1 MHPVDLAIL
10 PSSHHRTSFPIEFE
24 GFKVKVSPKD
34 KRGDIILSRPPLNV
48 IEYSQRIK
56 MADAMKNLDNDT
68 DVRVIVL
75 RAEGENFSS
84 GGNIEGFMKETPETL
99 TMLAQ
104 NVMTPEKLRK
114 PVIAA
119 IQGYCFGVGLEFSL
133 ACDFRIVTK
142 NSQLSLPEMKIGMIP
157 GSGGSVR
164 LARMIGLSRVKD
176 MIMRGK
182 RISGEEAFKWGLASE
197 VVESLELEEATSKL
211 VKELCS
217 VSPLAQ
223 RAIKTVLNTSQDA
236 PLHVAIEL
244 EGETYGRLRS
254 SNDFKEGV
262 SSFVEKRKP
271 VYKGN

>member
-1 MHPVDLAIL
+1 MSENINQFD
-10 PSSHHRTSFPIEFE
+10 
-24 GFKVKVSPKD
+24 GFRVEIKSDK

-48 IEYSQRIK
+48 IKYSQRIQ
-56 MADAMKNLDNDT
+56 MAEAFRELDNNS

-75 RAEGENFSS
+75 RADGENFSS
-84 GGNIEGFMKETPETL
+84 GGNIEGFMQETPETL

-104 NVMTPEKLRK
+104 NVMTPEKIRK

-119 IQGYCFGVGLEFSL
+119 VQGYCYGVGLEFAL

-142 NSQLSLPEMKIGMIP
+142 NAQLSLPEMKIGMIP

-182 RISGEEAFKWGLASE
+182 RISGEQAFTWGIAAE
-197 VVESLELEEATSKL
+197 IVNNDQLENMTKTL
-211 VKELCS
+211 VSELCL

-223 RAIKTVLNTSQDA
+223 RAVKTVLNTSQDA

-262 SSFVEKRKP
+262 QSFVEKRKP
-271 VYKGN
+271 NYTGS

>member
-1 MHPVDLAIL
+1 
-10 PSSHHRTSFPIEFE
+10 
-24 GFKVKVSPKD
+24 
-34 KRGDIILSRPPLNV
+34 
-48 IEYSQRIK
+48 
-56 MADAMKNLDNDT
+56 MAEAFRELDNNS

-75 RAEGENFSS
+75 RADGENFSS
-84 GGNIEGFMKETPETL
+84 GGNIEGFMQETPETL

-104 NVMTPEKLRK
+104 NVMTPEKIRK

-119 IQGYCFGVGLEFSL
+119 IQGYCFGVGLEFAL

-142 NSQLSLPEMKIGMIP
+142 NAQLSLPEMKIGMIP

-182 RISGEEAFKWGLASE
+182 RISGEQAFTWGIAAE
-197 VVESLELEEATSKL
+197 IVNNDQLENMTKTL
-211 VKELCS
+211 VSELCL

-223 RAIKTVLNTSQDA
+223 RAVKTVLNASQDA

-262 SSFVEKRKP
+262 QSFVEKRKP
-271 VYKGN
+271 NYTGS

>member
-1 MHPVDLAIL
+1 MISKFD
-10 PSSHHRTSFPIEFE
+10 
-24 GFKVKVSPKD
+24 GFRVEINQEK
-34 KRGDIILSRPPLNV
+34 KRGDIILSRPPLN
-48 IEYSQRIK
+48 IIQYSQRIQI
-56 MADAMKNLDNDT
+56 AQSLRDLDKNE
-68 DVRVIVL
+68 DVRIVVL
-75 RAEGENFSS
+75 RADGDHFSS
-84 GGNIEGFMKETPETL
+84 GGNIEGFMQETPETL

-104 NVMTPEKLRK
+104 NVMTPEKIRK

-133 ACDFRIVTK
+133 EWDIRIVTK
-142 NSQLSLPEMKIGMIP
+142 LAQLSLPEMKIGMIP

-182 RISGEEAFKWGLASE
+182 RISGEEAFNWGLASE
-197 VVESLELEEATSKL
+197 LVEKDKLEVTISKL
-211 VKELCS
+211 VDELCS

-254 SNDFKEGV
+254 SDDFNEGV
-262 SSFVEKRKP
+262 KSFVEKRKP

>member
-1 MHPVDLAIL
+1 MSDKLIQ
-10 PSSHHRTSFPIEFE
+10 FE
-24 GFKVKVSPKD
+24 GFKVKVSPES
-34 KRGDIILSRPPLNV
+34 KRGDVILSRPPLNV

-56 MADAMKNLDNDT
+56 MAEAMKNLDNDE

-133 ACDFRIVTK
+133 ACDFRIVTR

>member
-1 MHPVDLAIL
+1 LSENINQFD
-10 PSSHHRTSFPIEFE
+10 
-24 GFKVKVSPKD
+24 GFRVEIKSDK

-48 IEYSQRIK
+48 IKYSQRIQ
-56 MADAMKNLDNDT
+56 MAEAFRELDNNS

-75 RAEGENFSS
+75 RADGENFSS
-84 GGNIEGFMKETPETL
+84 GGNIEGFMQETPETL

-104 NVMTPEKLRK
+104 NVMTPEKIRK

-119 IQGYCFGVGLEFSL
+119 IQGYCFGVGLEFAL

-142 NSQLSLPEMKIGMIP
+142 NAQLSLPEMKIGMIP

-182 RISGEEAFKWGLASE
+182 RISGEQAFTWGIAAE
-197 VVESLELEEATSKL
+197 IVNNDQLENMTKTL
-211 VKELCS
+211 VSELCL

-223 RAIKTVLNTSQDA
+223 RAVKTVLNASQDA

-262 SSFVEKRKP
+262 QSFVEKRKP
-271 VYKGN
+271 NYTGS

>member
-1 MHPVDLAIL
+1 MSENINQFD
-10 PSSHHRTSFPIEFE
+10 
-24 GFKVKVSPKD
+24 GFRVEIKSDK

-48 IEYSQRIK
+48 IKYSQRIQ
-56 MADAMKNLDNDT
+56 MAEAFRELDNNS

-75 RAEGENFSS
+75 RADGENFSS
-84 GGNIEGFMKETPETL
+84 GGNIEGFMQETPETL

-104 NVMTPEKLRK
+104 NVMTPEKIRK

-119 IQGYCFGVGLEFSL
+119 VQGYCYGVGLEFAL

-142 NSQLSLPEMKIGMIP
+142 NAQLSLPEMKIGMIP

-182 RISGEEAFKWGLASE
+182 RISGEQAFTWGIAAE
-197 VVESLELEEATSKL
+197 IVNNDQLENMTKTL
-211 VKELCS
+211 VSELCL

-223 RAIKTVLNTSQDA
+223 RAVKTVLNASQDA

-262 SSFVEKRKP
+262 QSFVEKRKP
-271 VYKGN
+271 NYTGS

>member
-1 MHPVDLAIL
+1 MSENINQFD
-10 PSSHHRTSFPIEFE
+10 
-24 GFKVKVSPKD
+24 GFRVEIKSDK
-34 KRGDIILSRPPLNV
+34 KRGDIILSRAPLNV
-48 IEYSQRIK
+48 IKYSQRIQ
-56 MADAMKNLDNDT
+56 MAEAFKELDNNN

-75 RAEGENFSS
+75 KADGKNFSS
-84 GGNIEGFMKETPETL
+84 GGNIEGFMQETPETL

-104 NVMTPEKLRK
+104 NVMTPEKIRK

-119 IQGYCFGVGLEFSL
+119 IQGYCFGVGLEFAL

-142 NSQLSLPEMKIGMIP
+142 NAQLSLPEMKIGMIP

-182 RISGEEAFKWGLASE
+182 RISGEQAFTWGIAAE
-197 VVESLELEEATSKL
+197 IVNNDQLENMTETL
-211 VKELCS
+211 VSELCS
-217 VSPLAQ
+217 VSSLAQ
-223 RAIKTVLNTSQDA
+223 RAVKTVLNTSQDA

-262 SSFVEKRKP
+262 QSFVEKRKP
-271 VYKGN
+271 NYTGS

>member
-1 MHPVDLAIL
+1 MSENINQFD
-10 PSSHHRTSFPIEFE
+10 
-24 GFKVKVSPKD
+24 GFRVEIKSDK

-48 IEYSQRIK
+48 IKYSQRIQ
-56 MADAMKNLDNDT
+56 MAEAFRELDNNS

-75 RAEGENFSS
+75 RADGKNFSS
-84 GGNIEGFMKETPETL
+84 GGNIEGFMQETPETL

-104 NVMTPEKLRK
+104 NVMTPEKIRK

-119 IQGYCFGVGLEFSL
+119 IQGYCFGVGLEFAL

-142 NSQLSLPEMKIGMIP
+142 NAQLSLPEMKIGMIP

-182 RISGEEAFKWGLASE
+182 RISGEQAFTWGI
-197 VVESLELEEATSKL
+197 ATEIVNNDQLGNMTEIL
-211 VKELCS
+211 VSELCS
-217 VSPLAQ
+217 VSALAQ
-223 RAIKTVLNTSQDA
+223 RAVKTVLNASQDA

-262 SSFVEKRKP
+262 QSFVEKRKP
-271 VYKGN
+271 NYTGS

>member
-1 MHPVDLAIL
+1 LSENINQFD
-10 PSSHHRTSFPIEFE
+10 
-24 GFKVKVSPKD
+24 GFRVEIKSDK

-48 IEYSQRIK
+48 IKYSQRIQ
-56 MADAMKNLDNDT
+56 MAEAFRELDNNS

-75 RAEGENFSS
+75 RADGENFSS
-84 GGNIEGFMKETPETL
+84 GGNIEGFMQETPETL

-104 NVMTPEKLRK
+104 NVMTPEKIRK

-119 IQGYCFGVGLEFSL
+119 IQGYCFGVGLEFAL

-142 NSQLSLPEMKIGMIP
+142 NAQLSLPEMKIGMIP

-182 RISGEEAFKWGLASE
+182 RISGEQAFTWGIAAE
-197 VVESLELEEATSKL
+197 IVNNDQLENMTETL
-211 VKELCS
+211 VSELCS
-217 VSPLAQ
+217 VSSLAQ
-223 RAIKTVLNTSQDA
+223 RAVKTVLNTSQDA

-262 SSFVEKRKP
+262 QSFVEKRKP
-271 VYKGN
+271 NYTGS

>member
-1 MHPVDLAIL
+1 MSENINQFD
-10 PSSHHRTSFPIEFE
+10 
-24 GFKVKVSPKD
+24 GFRVEIKSDK

-48 IEYSQRIK
+48 IKYSQRIQ
-56 MADAMKNLDNDT
+56 MAEAFKELDNNS

-75 RAEGENFSS
+75 RADGENFSS
-84 GGNIEGFMKETPETL
+84 GGNIEGFMQETPETL

-104 NVMTPEKLRK
+104 NVMTPEKIRK

-119 IQGYCFGVGLEFSL
+119 IQGYCFGVGLEFAL

-142 NSQLSLPEMKIGMIP
+142 NAQLSLPEMKIGMIP

-182 RISGEEAFKWGLASE
+182 RISGEQAFTWGIAAE
-197 VVESLELEEATSKL
+197 IVNNDQLENMTEIL
-211 VKELCS
+211 VNELCS

-223 RAIKTVLNTSQDA
+223 RAVKTVLNASQDA

-262 SSFVEKRKP
+262 QSFVEKRKP
-271 VYKGN
+271 NYTGS

>member
-1 MHPVDLAIL
+1 LSENINQFD
-10 PSSHHRTSFPIEFE
+10 
-24 GFKVKVSPKD
+24 GFRVEIKSDK
-34 KRGDIILSRPPLNV
+34 KRGDLILSRPPLNV
-48 IEYSQRIK
+48 IKYSQRIQ
-56 MADAMKNLDNDT
+56 MAEAFRELDNNNN
-68 DVRVIVL
+68 VRVIVL
-75 RAEGENFSS
+75 RADGENFSS
-84 GGNIEGFMKETPETL
+84 GGNIEGFMQETPETL

-104 NVMTPEKLRK
+104 NVMTPEKIRK

-119 IQGYCFGVGLEFSL
+119 IQGYCFGVGLEFAL

-142 NSQLSLPEMKIGMIP
+142 NAQLSLPEMRIGMIP

-182 RISGEEAFKWGLASE
+182 RISGEQAFTWGIAAE
-197 VVESLELEEATSKL
+197 IVNNDQLENMTEIL
-211 VKELCS
+211 VNELCS

-223 RAIKTVLNTSQDA
+223 RAVKTVLNASQDA

-262 SSFVEKRKP
+262 QSFVEKRKP
-271 VYKGN
+271 NYTGS

>member
-1 MHPVDLAIL
+1 
-10 PSSHHRTSFPIEFE
+10 
-24 GFKVKVSPKD
+24 
-34 KRGDIILSRPPLNV
+34 
-48 IEYSQRIK
+48 
-56 MADAMKNLDNDT
+56 MAEAFRELDNNS

-75 RAEGENFSS
+75 RADGENFSS
-84 GGNIEGFMKETPETL
+84 GGNIEGFMQETPETL

-104 NVMTPEKLRK
+104 NVMTPEKIRK

-119 IQGYCFGVGLEFSL
+119 IQGYCFGVGLEFAL

-142 NSQLSLPEMKIGMIP
+142 NAQLSLPEMKIGMIP

-182 RISGEEAFKWGLASE
+182 RISGEQAFTWGIAAE
-197 VVESLELEEATSKL
+197 IVNNDQLENMTETL
-211 VKELCS
+211 VSELCS
-217 VSPLAQ
+217 VSSLAQ
-223 RAIKTVLNTSQDA
+223 RAVKTVLNTSQDA

-262 SSFVEKRKP
+262 QSFVEKRKP
-271 VYKGN
+271 NYTGS

>member
-1 MHPVDLAIL
+1 MSEKL
-10 PSSHHRTSFPIEFE
+10 IEFE
-24 GFKVKVSPKD
+24 GFKVKVSPEN
-34 KRGDIILSRPPLNV
+34 KRGDVILSRPPLNV
-48 IEYSQRIK
+48 IEYTQRIK
-56 MADAMKNLDNDT
+56 MAEAMRNLDNDE

-104 NVMTPEKLRK
+104 NVMTPEKIRK

-142 NSQLSLPEMKIGMIP
+142 CAQLSLPEMKIGMIP

-182 RISGEEAFKWGLASE
+182 RISGEEAFNWGLASE
-197 VVESLELEEATSKL
+197 LVEKDKLEITISKL
-211 VKELCS
+211 VDELCS

-254 SNDFKEGV
+254 SDDFNEGV
-262 SSFVEKRKP
+262 KSFVEKRKP

>member
-1 MHPVDLAIL
+1 LSENINQFD
-10 PSSHHRTSFPIEFE
+10 
-24 GFKVKVSPKD
+24 GFRVEIKSD
-34 KRGDIILSRPPLNV
+34 KKSGDIILSRAPLNV
-48 IEYSQRIK
+48 IKYSQRIQ
-56 MADAMKNLDNDT
+56 MAEAFKELDNNN

-75 RAEGENFSS
+75 KADGKNFSS
-84 GGNIEGFMKETPETL
+84 GGKIEGFMQETPETL

-104 NVMTPEKLRK
+104 NVMTPEKIRK
-114 PVIAA
+114 PVIAV
-119 IQGYCFGVGLEFSL
+119 IQGYCFGVGLEFAL

-142 NSQLSLPEMKIGMIP
+142 NAQLSLPEMKIGMIP

-182 RISGEEAFKWGLASE
+182 RISGEQAFTWGI
-197 VVESLELEEATSKL
+197 ATEIVNNDQLGNMTEIL
-211 VKELCS
+211 VSELCS
-217 VSPLAQ
+217 VSALAQ
-223 RAIKTVLNTSQDA
+223 RAVKTVLNASQDA

-262 SSFVEKRKP
+262 QSFVEKRKP
-271 VYKGN
+271 NYTGS

>member
-1 MHPVDLAIL
+1 MSENINQFD
-10 PSSHHRTSFPIEFE
+10 
-24 GFKVKVSPKD
+24 GFRVEIKSDK

-48 IEYSQRIK
+48 IKYSQRIQ
-56 MADAMKNLDNDT
+56 MAEAFRELDNNS

-75 RAEGENFSS
+75 RADGKNFSS
-84 GGNIEGFMKETPETL
+84 GGNIEGFMQETPETL

-104 NVMTPEKLRK
+104 NVMTPEKIRK

-119 IQGYCFGVGLEFSL
+119 IQGYCFGVGLEFAL

-142 NSQLSLPEMKIGMIP
+142 NAQLSLPEMKIGMIP

-182 RISGEEAFKWGLASE
+182 RISGEQAFTWGIAAE
-197 VVESLELEEATSKL
+197 IVNNDQLENMTEIL
-211 VKELCS
+211 VNELCS

-223 RAIKTVLNTSQDA
+223 RAVKTVLNASQDA

-262 SSFVEKRKP
+262 QSFVEKRKP
-271 VYKGN
+271 NYTGS

>member
-1 MHPVDLAIL
+1 MSENINQFD
-10 PSSHHRTSFPIEFE
+10 
-24 GFKVKVSPKD
+24 GFRVEIKSDK

-48 IEYSQRIK
+48 IKYSQRIQ
-56 MADAMKNLDNDT
+56 MAEAFRELDNNS

-75 RAEGENFSS
+75 RADGENFSS
-84 GGNIEGFMKETPETL
+84 GGNIEGFMQETPETL

-104 NVMTPEKLRK
+104 NVMTPEKIRK

-119 IQGYCFGVGLEFSL
+119 IQGYCFGVGLEFAL

-142 NSQLSLPEMKIGMIP
+142 NAQLSLPEMKIGMIP

-182 RISGEEAFKWGLASE
+182 RISGEQAFTWGIAAE
-197 VVESLELEEATSKL
+197 IVNNDQLENMTEIL
-211 VKELCS
+211 VNELCS

-223 RAIKTVLNTSQDA
+223 RAVKTVLNASQDA

-262 SSFVEKRKP
+262 QSFVEKRKP
-271 VYKGN
+271 NYTGS

>member
-1 MHPVDLAIL
+1 MSENINQFD
-10 PSSHHRTSFPIEFE
+10 
-24 GFKVKVSPKD
+24 GFRVEIKSDK

-48 IEYSQRIK
+48 IKYSQRIQ
-56 MADAMKNLDNDT
+56 MAEAFRELDNNS

-75 RAEGENFSS
+75 RADGKNFSS
-84 GGNIEGFMKETPETL
+84 GGNIEGFMQETPETL

-104 NVMTPEKLRK
+104 NVMTPEKIRK

-119 IQGYCFGVGLEFSL
+119 IQGYCFGVGLEFAL

-142 NSQLSLPEMKIGMIP
+142 NAQLSLPEMKIGMIP

-182 RISGEEAFKWGLASE
+182 RISGEQAFTWGIAAEIVNNDQLGNMTE
-197 VVESLELEEATSKL
+197 IL
-211 VKELCS
+211 VSELCS
-217 VSPLAQ
+217 VSALAQ
-223 RAIKTVLNTSQDA
+223 RAVKTVLNASQDA
-236 PLHVAIEL
+236 PLHVAIQL

-262 SSFVEKRKP
+262 QSFVEKRKP
-271 VYKGN
+271 NYTGS

>member
-1 MHPVDLAIL
+1 MISKFD
-10 PSSHHRTSFPIEFE
+10 
-24 GFKVKVSPKD
+24 GFRVEINQEK
-34 KRGDIILSRPPLNV
+34 KRGDIILSRPPLN
-48 IEYSQRIK
+48 IIQYSQRIQI
-56 MADAMKNLDNDT
+56 AQSLRDLDKNE
-68 DVRVIVL
+68 DVRIVVL
-75 RAEGENFSS
+75 RADGDHFSS
-84 GGNIEGFMKETPETL
+84 GGNIEGFMQETPE
-99 TMLAQ
+99 
-104 NVMTPEKLRK
+104 KIRK

-142 NSQLSLPEMKIGMIP
+142 CAQLSLPEMKIGMIP

-182 RISGEEAFKWGLASE
+182 RISGEEAFNWGLASE
-197 VVESLELEEATSKL
+197 LVEKDKLEVTISKL
-211 VKELCS
+211 VDELCS

-254 SNDFKEGV
+254 SDDFNEGV
-262 SSFVEKRKP
+262 KSFVEKRKP

>member
-1 MHPVDLAIL
+1 MSEKL
-10 PSSHHRTSFPIEFE
+10 IEFE
-24 GFKVKVSPKD
+24 GFKVKVSSEN
-34 KRGDIILSRPPLNV
+34 KRGDVILSRPPLNV

-56 MADAMKNLDNDT
+56 MAKAMKNLDNDE

-84 GGNIEGFMKETPETL
+84 GGNIEGFMNETPETL

-119 IQGYCFGVGLEFSL
+119 IQGYCFGVGLEVSL
-133 ACDFRIVTK
+133 ACDFRIVTR

-197 VVESLELEEATSKL
+197 AVESLELEEATSKL

>member
-1 MHPVDLAIL
+1 MSENINQFD
-10 PSSHHRTSFPIEFE
+10 
-24 GFKVKVSPKD
+24 GFRVEIKSD
-34 KRGDIILSRPPLNV
+34 EKRGDIILSRPPLNV
-48 IEYSQRIK
+48 IKYSQRIQ
-56 MADAMKNLDNDT
+56 MAEAFRELDNNN

-75 RAEGENFSS
+75 KADGKNFSS
-84 GGNIEGFMKETPETL
+84 GGNIEGFMQETPETL

-104 NVMTPEKLRK
+104 NVMTPEKIRK

-119 IQGYCFGVGLEFSL
+119 IQGYCFGVGLEFAL

-142 NSQLSLPEMKIGMIP
+142 NAQLSLPEMKIGMIP

-182 RISGEEAFKWGLASE
+182 RISGEQAFTWGIAAEIVDNDQL
-197 VVESLELEEATSKL
+197 ESMTETL
-211 VKELCS
+211 VSELCS

-223 RAIKTVLNTSQDA
+223 RAVKTVLNASQDA

-262 SSFVEKRKP
+262 QSFVEKRKP
-271 VYKGN
+271 NYTGS

>member
-1 MHPVDLAIL
+1 MISKFD
-10 PSSHHRTSFPIEFE
+10 
-24 GFKVKVSPKD
+24 GFRVEINQEK
-34 KRGDIILSRPPLNV
+34 KRGDIILSRPPLN
-48 IEYSQRIK
+48 IIQYSQRIQI
-56 MADAMKNLDNDT
+56 AQSLRDLDKNE
-68 DVRVIVL
+68 DVRIVVL
-75 RAEGENFSS
+75 RADGDHFSS
-84 GGNIEGFMKETPETL
+84 GGNIEGFMQETPETL

-104 NVMTPEKLRK
+104 NVMTPEKIRK

-142 NSQLSLPEMKIGMIP
+142 CAQLSLPEMKIGMIP

-182 RISGEEAFKWGLASE
+182 RISGEEAFNWGLASE
-197 VVESLELEEATSKL
+197 LVEKDKLEVTISKL
-211 VKELCS
+211 VDELCS

-254 SNDFKEGV
+254 SDDFNEGV
-262 SSFVEKRKP
+262 KSFVEKRKP
-271 VYKGN
+271 NFR